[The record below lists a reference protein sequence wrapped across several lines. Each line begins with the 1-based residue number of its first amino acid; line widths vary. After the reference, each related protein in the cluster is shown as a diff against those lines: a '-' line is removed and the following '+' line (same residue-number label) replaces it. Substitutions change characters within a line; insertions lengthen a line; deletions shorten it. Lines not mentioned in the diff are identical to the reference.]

1 MYDLSYVATGVGAD
15 LVVETWISHGP
26 RASDE
31 SFDPKPGDWL
41 VAGDNDEPPYP
52 ARVTRRDANHVWVQ
66 LELGLA
72 ASGPAPRR
80 NDTDNPCPG
89 ASSWS
94 TRMMRKARR
103 RGRTSDG
110 SRRRRPTSRADS
122 VHGQRLEQ
130 LELDAVHAVAED
142 LREELGRLNAKRVT
156 MERHPAQANVVE
168 AAGGPGRA
176 VVLIHGCLCPARV
189 GVLNFRAVRR
199 QRRIRLVP

>member
-1 MYDLSYVATGVGAD
+1 MMRTYAATEA
-15 LVVETWISHGP
+15 H
-26 RASDE
+26 
-31 SFDPKPGDWL
+31 
-41 VAGDNDEPPYP
+41 
-52 ARVTRRDANHVWVQ
+52 
-66 LELGLA
+66 LGRFEAA
-72 ASGPAPRR
+72 ASNIEGR
-80 NDTDNPCPG
+80 PG
-89 ASSWS
+89 
-94 TRMMRKARR
+94 K
-103 RGRTSDG
+103 RT
-110 SRRRRPTSRADS
+110 
-122 VHGQRLEQ
+122 RLEQ